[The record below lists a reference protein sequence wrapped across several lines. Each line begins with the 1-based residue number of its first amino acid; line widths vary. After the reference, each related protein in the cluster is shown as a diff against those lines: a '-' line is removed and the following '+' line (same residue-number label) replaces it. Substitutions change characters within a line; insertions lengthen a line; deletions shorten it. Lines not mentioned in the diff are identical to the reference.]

1 MLELNFGRISNMNKF
16 TRLNSTCLL
25 IKSENVDTDQ
35 IIPAQF
41 LKTTKKNG
49 LGKYLF
55 YNWRNN
61 KDKKKKNSIFN
72 YSQQTLVQI
81 LIAGNNFGCGSSRE
95 HAVWALQDFG
105 FKVIISSSFGD
116 IFYNNALKNGLLP
129 VIIKSDELE
138 ILLKI
143 IERNHDTKIRINLD
157 RQKVYV
163 AQKKC
168 FIFSIDPFRKMC
180 LLKGIDELSYIFA
193 HKEKIKKF
201 ENHHKLFIFINS
213 EPNNNMLELN
223 SVGF

>member
-95 HAVWALQDFG
+95 HAVWALLDYG
-105 FKVIISSSFGD
+105 FKVVISSSFGD
-116 IFYNNALKNGLLP
+116 IFYNNSLKNGLLP
-129 VIIKSDELE
+129 IGVSRNELKA
-138 ILLKI
+138 LLS
-143 IERNHDTKIRINLD
+143 
-157 RQKVYV
+157 YV
-163 AQKKC
+163 EKNPHTIAIVDLENQRLVVPAMEQS
-168 FIFSIDPFRKMC
+168 FDFPIDSFRKTC
-180 LLKGIDELSYIFA
+180 LLKG
-193 HKEKIKKF
+193 
-201 ENHHKLFIFINS
+201 
-213 EPNNNMLELN
+213 
-223 SVGF
+223 